1 MTVTKFVL
9 WAVAI
14 LVVAYAFNIN
24 IPAVVGGLFHGLS
37 QMHNSQAHP

>member
-1 MTVTKFVL
+1 MTPTKFVL
-9 WAVAI
+9 WAVVI

-24 IPAVVGGLFHGLS
+24 IPAVVGGVVHGLS